1 MQQMLAPKEI
11 AEATVGVGKYK
22 TSKKNSIVFVSAM
35 LAGLFIG
42 LGYTGYL
49 IVSGI
54 MADAAVGKVV
64 GALLF
69 PVGLLLVLIAGADL
83 FTGNTLVTMAWYKK
97 EIKLGD
103 VAKNLSIV
111 WLGNLVGAL
120 FLVVLVYY
128 SNTFTGSIAEGVM
141 HLAEKKVHLNMVE
154 LLTRSTLCNIL
165 VAITVYMSYAA
176 KDVTGKVIISYIPI
190 WLFVITGFEH
200 CVANMFVLPM
210 GYLLGAD
217 LTIGQIMAN
226 IIPVTIGN
234 IIGGM
239 LVTAAYYFL
248 FLKEDKVSK
257 EEEKAA

>member
-22 TSKKNSIVFVSAM
+22 ASKKNSIVFVSAM

-248 FLKEDKVSK
+248 FLKDKDHH
-257 EEEKAA
+257 

>member
-1 MQQMLAPKEI
+1 
-11 AEATVGVGKYK
+11 
-22 TSKKNSIVFVSAM
+22 
-35 LAGLFIG
+35 
-42 LGYTGYL
+42 
-49 IVSGI
+49 
-54 MADAAVGKVV
+54 
-64 GALLF
+64 
-69 PVGLLLVLIAGADL
+69 
-83 FTGNTLVTMAWYKK
+83 K

-248 FLKEDKVSK
+248 FLKDKDHH
-257 EEEKAA
+257 

>member
-35 LAGLFIG
+35 LEGLFIG

-248 FLKEDKVSK
+248 FLKDKDHH
-257 EEEKAA
+257 

>member
-1 MQQMLAPKEI
+1 MQQMLAPNEI

-248 FLKEDKVSK
+248 FLKDKDHH
-257 EEEKAA
+257 

>member
-217 LTIGQIMAN
+217 LTIGQIMSN

-248 FLKEDKVSK
+248 FLKDKDHH
-257 EEEKAA
+257 

>member
-22 TSKKNSIVFVSAM
+22 TSKKNSIVFVSAI

-54 MADAAVGKVV
+54 MVDAAVGKVV

-97 EIKLGD
+97 EIKLSD

-128 SNTFTGSIAEGVM
+128 SNTFSGSIAEGVM

-217 LTIGQIMAN
+217 ITIGQIIGN
-226 IIPVTIGN
+226 IVPVTIGN
-234 IIGGM
+234 IVGGM

-248 FLKEDKVSK
+248 FLKDKDHH
-257 EEEKAA
+257 

>member
-190 WLFVITGFEH
+190 WLFVIKGFEH

-248 FLKEDKVSK
+248 FLKDKDHH
-257 EEEKAA
+257 

>member
-226 IIPVTIGN
+226 VIPVTIGN

-248 FLKEDKVSK
+248 FLKDKDHH
-257 EEEKAA
+257 

>member
-69 PVGLLLVLIAGADL
+69 PVGLLFVLIAGADL

-248 FLKEDKVSK
+248 FLKDKDHH
-257 EEEKAA
+257 

>member
-120 FLVVLVYY
+120 FLGVLVYY

-248 FLKEDKVSK
+248 FLKDKDHH
-257 EEEKAA
+257 

>member
-128 SNTFTGSIAEGVM
+128 SNTFNGSIAECVM

-248 FLKEDKVSK
+248 FLKDKDHH
-257 EEEKAA
+257 

>member
-128 SNTFTGSIAEGVM
+128 SDTFTGSIAEGVM

-248 FLKEDKVSK
+248 FLKDKDHH
-257 EEEKAA
+257 

>member
-248 FLKEDKVSK
+248 FLKDKDHH
-257 EEEKAA
+257 

>member
-128 SNTFTGSIAEGVM
+128 SNTFTGLIAEGVM

-248 FLKEDKVSK
+248 FLKDKDHH
-257 EEEKAA
+257 

>member
-111 WLGNLVGAL
+111 WLWSLVGAL

-248 FLKEDKVSK
+248 FLKDKDHH
-257 EEEKAA
+257 

>member
-35 LAGLFIG
+35 LAGL
-42 LGYTGYL
+42 L

-248 FLKEDKVSK
+248 FLKDKDHH
-257 EEEKAA
+257 

>member
-69 PVGLLLVLIAGADL
+69 PVGLLSVLIAGADL

-248 FLKEDKVSK
+248 FLKDKDHH
-257 EEEKAA
+257 

>member
-83 FTGNTLVTMAWYKK
+83 FTGNTLVTMALYKK

-248 FLKEDKVSK
+248 FLKDKDHH
-257 EEEKAA
+257 

>member
-120 FLVVLVYY
+120 FLVVL
-128 SNTFTGSIAEGVM
+128 GSIAEGVM

-248 FLKEDKVSK
+248 FLKDKDHH
-257 EEEKAA
+257 

>member
-1 MQQMLAPKEI
+1 
-11 AEATVGVGKYK
+11 
-22 TSKKNSIVFVSAM
+22 
-35 LAGLFIG
+35 
-42 LGYTGYL
+42 
-49 IVSGI
+49 
-54 MADAAVGKVV
+54 
-64 GALLF
+64 
-69 PVGLLLVLIAGADL
+69 
-83 FTGNTLVTMAWYKK
+83 
-97 EIKLGD
+97 
-103 VAKNLSIV
+103 
-111 WLGNLVGAL
+111 
-120 FLVVLVYY
+120 
-128 SNTFTGSIAEGVM
+128 M

-248 FLKEDKVSK
+248 FLKDKDHH
-257 EEEKAA
+257 

>member
-176 KDVTGKVIISYIPI
+176 KDVTGKVIISYIVGSI
-190 WLFVITGFEH
+190 
-200 CVANMFVLPM
+200 
-210 GYLLGAD
+210 
-217 LTIGQIMAN
+217 
-226 IIPVTIGN
+226 
-234 IIGGM
+234 
-239 LVTAAYYFL
+239 
-248 FLKEDKVSK
+248 
-257 EEEKAA
+257 

>member
-1 MQQMLAPKEI
+1 
-11 AEATVGVGKYK
+11 
-22 TSKKNSIVFVSAM
+22 M

-248 FLKEDKVSK
+248 FLKDKDHH
-257 EEEKAA
+257 

>member
-54 MADAAVGKVV
+54 MADAAVGKVI

-248 FLKEDKVSK
+248 FLKDKDHH
-257 EEEKAA
+257 

>member
-1 MQQMLAPKEI
+1 
-11 AEATVGVGKYK
+11 
-22 TSKKNSIVFVSAM
+22 
-35 LAGLFIG
+35 
-42 LGYTGYL
+42 
-49 IVSGI
+49 

-248 FLKEDKVSK
+248 FLKDKDHH
-257 EEEKAA
+257 

>member
-1 MQQMLAPKEI
+1 MQQMLALKEI

-97 EIKLGD
+97 KL
-103 VAKNLSIV
+103 N
-111 WLGNLVGAL
+111 
-120 FLVVLVYY
+120 
-128 SNTFTGSIAEGVM
+128 
-141 HLAEKKVHLNMVE
+141 
-154 LLTRSTLCNIL
+154 
-165 VAITVYMSYAA
+165 
-176 KDVTGKVIISYIPI
+176 
-190 WLFVITGFEH
+190 
-200 CVANMFVLPM
+200 
-210 GYLLGAD
+210 
-217 LTIGQIMAN
+217 
-226 IIPVTIGN
+226 
-234 IIGGM
+234 
-239 LVTAAYYFL
+239 
-248 FLKEDKVSK
+248 
-257 EEEKAA
+257 

>member
-22 TSKKNSIVFVSAM
+22 TSKKNSIVFVSAL

-49 IVSGI
+49 IVSGV

-97 EIKLGD
+97 EIKLSD

-120 FLVVLVYY
+120 LLVVLVYF

-217 LTIGQIMAN
+217 ITIAQIIAN
-226 IIPVTIGN
+226 IVPVTIGN
-234 IIGGM
+234 IVGGM

-248 FLKEDKVSK
+248 FLKDNDHH
-257 EEEKAA
+257 

>member
-22 TSKKNSIVFVSAM
+22 TSKKNSIVFVSAL

-49 IVSGI
+49 IVSGT

-97 EIKLGD
+97 EIKLSD
-103 VAKNLSIV
+103 VVKNLGIV
-111 WLGNLVGAL
+111 WLGNFVGAL
-120 FLVVLVYY
+120 LLVALVYF
-128 SNTFTGSIAEGVM
+128 SNTFTGSIADGVIY
-141 HLAEKKVHLNMVE
+141 LAEKKAHLNMVE

-217 LTIGQIMAN
+217 ITIAQIFAN
-226 IIPVTIGN
+226 IVPVTIGN

-248 FLKEDKVSK
+248 FLKDKDHH
-257 EEEKAA
+257 

>member
-176 KDVTGKVIISYIPI
+176 KDVTGQVIISYIPI

-248 FLKEDKVSK
+248 FLKDKDHH
-257 EEEKAA
+257 

>member
-42 LGYTGYL
+42 LGYRGYL

-248 FLKEDKVSK
+248 FLKDKDHH
-257 EEEKAA
+257 

>member
-54 MADAAVGKVV
+54 MADAADGKVV

-248 FLKEDKVSK
+248 FLKDKDHH
-257 EEEKAA
+257 

>member
-49 IVSGI
+49 IVSGV

-248 FLKEDKVSK
+248 FLKDKDHH
-257 EEEKAA
+257 

>member
-69 PVGLLLVLIAGADL
+69 PVVLLLVLIAGADL

-248 FLKEDKVSK
+248 FLKDKDHH
-257 EEEKAA
+257 

>member
-1 MQQMLAPKEI
+1 MEGYFMQQMLAPKEI

-226 IIPVTIGN
+226 VIPVTIGN

-248 FLKEDKVSK
+248 FLKDKDHH
-257 EEEKAA
+257 

>member
-1 MQQMLAPKEI
+1 MEGYFMQQMLAPKEI

-248 FLKEDKVSK
+248 FLKDKDHH
-257 EEEKAA
+257 

>member
-120 FLVVLVYY
+120 FLVVLV
-128 SNTFTGSIAEGVM
+128 SCT
-141 HLAEKKVHLNMVE
+141 
-154 LLTRSTLCNIL
+154 
-165 VAITVYMSYAA
+165 
-176 KDVTGKVIISYIPI
+176 
-190 WLFVITGFEH
+190 
-200 CVANMFVLPM
+200 
-210 GYLLGAD
+210 
-217 LTIGQIMAN
+217 
-226 IIPVTIGN
+226 
-234 IIGGM
+234 
-239 LVTAAYYFL
+239 
-248 FLKEDKVSK
+248 
-257 EEEKAA
+257 